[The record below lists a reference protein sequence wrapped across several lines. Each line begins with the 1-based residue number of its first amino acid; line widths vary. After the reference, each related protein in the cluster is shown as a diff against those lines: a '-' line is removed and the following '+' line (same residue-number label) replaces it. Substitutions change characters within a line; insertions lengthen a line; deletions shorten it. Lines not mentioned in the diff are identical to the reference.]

1 MEHTLFSD
9 WSSNWHILDMS
20 DLHSS
25 FSSSDCIRGHYTRAG
40 CALQNVKMKK
50 VFWRKG
56 DQWPASLREC
66 PFFSEPTQRCVG
78 GGKMLIQEKIF
89 PSFWAIYKVALGN
102 SMSWKLGRTTP
113 VRVGRC
119 GWGLLTEEHGWENAQ
134 ALQTRRC
141 YFSSWPCS
149 FFASIRA
156 KHTLNSCASKLALAL
171 IQKLL
176 YA

>member
-1 MEHTLFSD
+1 MGHTLFSD

-40 CALQNVKMKK
+40 CALQKVKMKK
-50 VFWRKG
+50 VFWKRETNDLPPWGSALSSRSPHRGAWEEERCGFRK
-56 DQWPASLREC
+56 
-66 PFFSEPTQRCVG
+66 
-78 GGKMLIQEKIF
+78 KIF
-89 PSFWAIYKVALGN
+89 PSFWAMDKVALGN

-113 VRVGRC
+113 VRRGQS

-134 ALQTRRC
+134 TLKTRRC

-149 FFASIRA
+149 FFASVRA

-171 IQKLL
+171 IQYFL